1 MESLL
6 REALQNDQLSAEI
19 DLDRM
24 RTYYSTGEREPL
36 TASTAKALAAF
47 LLSKTG
53 LKSASQVK
61 PELLPKA
68 KAALGM
74 FTFFLN
80 ADDSFHE
87 AVEKYSASA
96 LSKHLKLDRHLAEG
110 PDEHRETVYR
120 LVYLLSTGSRKFA
133 NWHMYVRTSAGREMV
148 EAGLAA
154 LRAQPADAAG
164 EVFRPREAGLPPP
177 GQYHDQTA
185 ESVLDI
191 FQTDAERGLS
201 FGDVEV
207 RRTRYGKNELP
218 RPPPVSRWKVLWY
231 QLTDFMVIILCVVAV
246 IELAIQEW
254 MPAIVLGLVVFF
266 NVVVGYG
273 QEMKAQKA
281 LQALETLQVPH
292 ANVVREGDAEVI
304 DSPDLVPGD
313 VVLLDEG
320 CQVPA
325 DLRLIE
331 AINLEVMEA
340 ILTGESEA
348 VLKTTAPI
356 AKSDLAL
363 GDIRNM
369 CFMGTSVMRGRG
381 VGVVTATGKMT
392 EVGKISKEMAETE
405 DTQTLLQK
413 RLRVLGKVLVAIAVV
428 LCAIVVA
435 ITLIRLSVAHHM
447 GTSRILEAIETG
459 VSLGVSV
466 IPEGLVAV
474 TTITMALGVQRMVK
488 NNAIVKRLAVVESLG
503 SITTICSDKTG
514 TLTEGKMMAVELS
527 CGGQY
532 RFTGTGS
539 SPKGDI
545 TDTAG
550 TVVRTDTFPARLRRA
565 LMVCALC
572 NNASIPF
579 HEDIGEY
586 VPVGD
591 PTEVA
596 ILLAAE
602 KGRLNKEAWLDMG
615 WRFVDEVAFDSDRKC
630 MSVLYELGG
639 TAPSDSRSSSTS
651 PLGRSRTPNQST
663 TTTTTTETTTTA
675 TVDGKHELVLLSKGA
690 PESLVAKCGRKLSK
704 DGSTP
709 AMSEKHVHKIEEE
722 ALQMASRG
730 LRVLAL
736 AYKPMQPGEYVRP
749 SSSSSS
755 SSSSSEDDG
764 SQPKLA
770 DHERDL
776 VFLGLI
782 GLIDPPRLEVR
793 KAIQDCKEAG
803 IRVVM
808 ITGDHPLTAMAIAQ
822 KLGIVG
828 DGSDDD
834 GDDSAAAVPA
844 HDDEGAQESIEMA
857 GGAASRP
864 VVMMK
869 GSELDAYS
877 DDDID
882 LLANMD
888 PFPTVFA
895 RVSPQHKLKIV
906 EALKHRGEICA
917 MTGDGVNDAPAIK
930 KASVGIAMGKTGTDL
945 TKDAA
950 SMILMDDN
958 FKTIVLAIHEGRVI
972 YDNIKKF
979 ILYLLSCNSAEV
991 YTMLLCGIIGLP
1003 VPFSAIMILWVN
1015 LVADL
1020 PPALSLGIDPPE
1032 PDVMSRR
1039 PRNPKDNIFNKHT
1052 VILLL
1057 FQGFSIA
1064 ALTVLV
1070 YGLTLLFE
1078 APNALA
1084 LAYGGSLVRHISES
1098 GSSSTSTSTSTSSLL
1113 DDSAE
1118 LQAEADLLRCQTLAL
1133 NTITFIQLVHAFL
1146 SRSVKNTVFNRYIFN
1161 NIWLVGGVLLSAVL
1175 MVFGVYVPKVNTL
1188 LGQCALPWFDWLK
1201 ILGACLV
1208 HVFFVEIYKV
1218 VLRNKNKCHKHRG
1231 TKVSMWYDEV

>member
-120 LVYLLSTGSRKFA
+120 LVYLLTTGSRKFA
-133 NWHMYVRTSAGREMV
+133 NWHLYVRSAAGRALV
-148 EAGLAA
+148 EAGLEA
-154 LRAQPADAAG
+154 LRARPDAG

-177 GQYHDQTA
+177 GQYHDQPA
-185 ESVLDI
+185 ESVVDI

-218 RPPPVSRWKVLWY
+218 RPPPVSRWRVLAY

-292 ANVVREGDAEVI
+292 ANVVREGDAEVV

-325 DLRLIE
+325 DLRLVE

-392 EVGKISKEMAETE
+392 EVGKISKEMAKTE

-428 LCAIVVA
+428 LCAVVVA
-435 ITLIRLSVAHHM
+435 ITLIRLSVSHHM
-447 GTSRILEAIETG
+447 RGSRIFEAIETG

-527 CGGQY
+527 CGAPY

-550 TVVRTDTFPARLRRA
+550 TVVRTETFPARLRTA

-572 NNASIPF
+572 NNSSIPF

-602 KGRLNKEAWLDMG
+602 KGKLNKEAWLDQG

-639 TAPSDSRSSSTS
+639 SDSGSNNGGLLLHSKSPSHSPAPESASS
-651 PLGRSRTPNQST
+651 
-663 TTTTTTETTTTA
+663 TETTTTTA
-675 TVDGKHELVLLSKGA
+675 TTTTSTEKKKESKHELILLSKGA

-704 DGSTP
+704 DGSMP

-736 AYKPMQPGEYVRP
+736 AFKPMQPGAYVKGGA
-749 SSSSSS
+749 
-755 SSSSSEDDG
+755 D
-764 SQPKLA
+764 QKLA

-782 GLIDPPRLEVR
+782 GLIDPPRLEV
-793 KAIQDCKEAG
+793 KGAIEECKEAG

-822 KLGIVG
+822 KLGIV
-828 DGSDDD
+828 DDD
-834 GDDSAAAVPA
+834 AAGAADDAAAVPA

-857 GGAASRP
+857 GQGAGTRP

-882 LLANMD
+882 LLASMD

-906 EALKHRGEICA
+906 EALKQRGEICA

-979 ILYLLSCNSAEV
+979 ILYLLSCTSAEV

-1003 VPFSAIMILWVN
+1003 VPFTAIMILWVN

-1032 PDVMSRR
+1032 PDVMLRR
-1039 PRNPKDNIFNKHT
+1039 PRNPKDNIFNRHT

-1078 APNALA
+1078 APDALA
-1084 LAYGGSLVRHISES
+1084 LAYGGSLVRPFSLSES
-1098 GSSSTSTSTSTSSLL
+1098 TSESLSASLL

-1118 LQAEADLLRCQTLAL
+1118 LHAEAALLRCQTLAL

-1146 SRSVKNTVFNRYIFN
+1146 SRSVKNTVFTRYIFN
-1161 NIWLVGGVLLSAVL
+1161 NVWLVGGVLLSAVL

-1208 HVFFVEIYKV
+1208 HILFVEVYKI
-1218 VLRNKNKCHKHRG
+1218 VLRNKDKCHKHRG

>member
-87 AVEKYSASA
+87 AVEKYSASG

-133 NWHMYVRTSAGREMV
+133 NWHMYVRSKAGRDMV
-148 EAGLAA
+148 DAGLAA
-154 LRAQPADAAG
+154 LKARPADAAG

-177 GQYHDQTA
+177 GQYHDQPA
-185 ESVLDI
+185 ESVVDI

-218 RPPPVSRWKVLWY
+218 RPPPVSRWKVLGY

-381 VGVVTATGKMT
+381 IGIVTATGKMT
-392 EVGKISKEMAETE
+392 EVGKISKEMAKTE

-428 LCAIVVA
+428 LCAVVVA

-550 TVVRTDTFPARLRRA
+550 TVVRTDTFPPRLRRA
-565 LMVCALC
+565 LMVCSLC
-572 NNASIPF
+572 NNSSIPF

-602 KGRLNKEAWLDMG
+602 KGKLNKEAWLDMG

-639 TAPSDSRSSSTS
+639 DASTDSSSNS
-651 PLGRSRTPNQST
+651 LSRSRTPTTATT
-663 TTTTTTETTTTA
+663 TTTTTTETTTET
-675 TVDGKHELVLLSKGA
+675 TGEKEHKLVLLSKGA

-709 AMSEKHVHKIEEE
+709 PMSEKHVHKIEEE

-736 AYKPMQPGEYVRP
+736 AYKPMQPGEYVR
-749 SSSSSS
+749 
-755 SSSSSEDDG
+755 G
-764 SQPKLA
+764 SGGGGDNDQKLA
-770 DHERDL
+770 DHECDL

-822 KLGIVG
+822 KLGIVN
-828 DGSDDD
+828 DDSDDD
-834 GDDSAAAVPA
+834 DAAAVPA
-844 HDDEGAQESIEMA
+844 HDDEGAQEGVEMA
-857 GGAASRP
+857 GQAAARP

-1039 PRNPKDNIFNKHT
+1039 PRNPKDNIFNRHT

-1084 LAYGGSLVRHISES
+1084 LAYGGSLVHRFSGSES
-1098 GSSSTSTSTSTSSLL
+1098 LSGSLSGSSLL

-1146 SRSVKNTVFNRYIFN
+1146 SRSVKNTVFSRYIFN

-1188 LGQCALPWFDWLK
+1188 LGQCTLPWFDWLK

-1208 HVFFVEIYKV
+1208 HIFFVEVYKI